1 MAPIGQGGPSLEE
14 SKKEVLPSITAS
26 MVDILANAPSE
37 LIISESLKHEQAP
50 LPVIHRF
57 GPGIYIRECFI
68 PKGTLIVGHVHKH
81 DHMNIMLQG
90 KMIFFKEDGSKTQVE
105 APLCFV
111 SPPGRKSALALEDT
125 VWQNIYATNETD
137 IATLEA
143 MLFEECEIAVKDDQR
158 LFDQAVPLFEKDRED
173 YLKALEEFGFT
184 HDQVFKISQDFSDHI
199 DVKYPSQK
207 IKIDRSPIQGK
218 GLFAT
223 APILEGEVIY
233 PARIDG
239 KRTIAGRFTNHS
251 LNPNAKMELLPN
263 SNMNL
268 VAIKDIKGCSG
279 GKNGEEITIDYR
291 QAMALQWKKKE
302 ILDV

>member
-1 MAPIGQGGPSLEE
+1 MAPIGQGGPTLEE
-14 SKKEVLPSITAS
+14 SKKEVLPNITAS

-90 KMIFFKEDGSKTQVE
+90 KMIFFKEDGSKTKVE